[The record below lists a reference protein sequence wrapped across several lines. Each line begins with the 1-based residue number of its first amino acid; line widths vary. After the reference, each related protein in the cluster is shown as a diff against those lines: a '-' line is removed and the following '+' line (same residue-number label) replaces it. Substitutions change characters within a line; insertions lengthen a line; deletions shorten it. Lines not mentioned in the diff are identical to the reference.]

1 MTGCTVSAFCCLRA
15 WCEQWEE
22 IDERPALARE
32 SSGWLLSYYIETG
45 GILTRQKSAAL
56 LCL

>member
-1 MTGCTVSAFCCLRA
+1 LDIWREGDGLHSECLLLFE
-15 WCEQWEE
+15 EQWEE

-45 GILTRQKSAAL
+45 GILTRQKSAA
-56 LCL
+56 